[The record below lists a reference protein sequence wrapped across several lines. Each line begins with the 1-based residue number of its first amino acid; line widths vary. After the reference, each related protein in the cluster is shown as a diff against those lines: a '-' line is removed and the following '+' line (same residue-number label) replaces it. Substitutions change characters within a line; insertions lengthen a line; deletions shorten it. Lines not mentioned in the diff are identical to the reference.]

1 MHRALD
7 DDGTAVAMLG
17 LDGTIR
23 HLNRPMLDLLGVAT
37 LADVAAGSTAAGVLR
52 SFLDQLPSDVFG
64 GRHTTWNGRID
75 HRAPSGR
82 QMVLRAT
89 ASVDP
94 TNGPGELAL
103 LLHDITRAQA
113 ELAELHR
120 LATHDPLTGLAN
132 RAAMLDRLA
141 HTLGGQ
147 TETGGRVAALVV
159 DIDHFTHINDV
170 FGQHV
175 GDQLLVACGKRL
187 TQALRPDDEVARL
200 GSDEFLV
207 VAHAVTDGVGAVEV
221 AERAGR
227 ALTGRLRVG
236 DVDLDLSVSIGVAL
250 TNHEMG
256 ALPPEHV
263 AAQLLG
269 NAHSAAEDAKEQGGG
284 RCAVFTA
291 KMQSAARARAE
302 LSVELS
308 SAIAAGGL
316 DVEYQPIFSA
326 VSRGVVGAE
335 ALVRWNH
342 PTRGPID
349 PGTLVAV
356 AEEGGSI
363 GRLGGLVL
371 DRALADFAR
380 WQAGRGV
387 DDDFAVHVNVSRMQ
401 LASPSYVTAVAAR
414 LSAHGIEPQRL
425 VLEARETPLLS
436 SEPGVVRTIR
446 ALRRLGVRLA
456 IDDFGT
462 GARSLAILTDV
473 GVDVLKLDGA
483 LALPAGSSLSEVR
496 VVRAV
501 VALAH
506 ALDIDVVAERVS
518 NSEQLERLRA
528 TGCDMIQGNLLG
540 APMPGA
546 RARFDASVRS

>member
-1 MHRALD
+1 M
-7 DDGTAVAMLG
+7 
-17 LDGTIR
+17 
-23 HLNRPMLDLLGVAT
+23 
-37 LADVAAGSTAAGVLR
+37 
-52 SFLDQLPSDVFG
+52 
-64 GRHTTWNGRID
+64 
-75 HRAPSGR
+75 
-82 QMVLRAT
+82 
-89 ASVDP
+89 
-94 TNGPGELAL
+94 
-103 LLHDITRAQA
+103 
-113 ELAELHR
+113 
-120 LATHDPLTGLAN
+120 
-132 RAAMLDRLA
+132 
-141 HTLGGQ
+141 
-147 TETGGRVAALVV
+147 
-159 DIDHFTHINDV
+159 
-170 FGQHV
+170 
-175 GDQLLVACGKRL
+175 
-187 TQALRPDDEVARL
+187 
-200 GSDEFLV
+200 
-207 VAHAVTDGVGAVEV
+207 
-221 AERAGR
+221 
-227 ALTGRLRVG
+227 
-236 DVDLDLSVSIGVAL
+236 
-250 TNHEMG
+250 
-256 ALPPEHV
+256 

-291 KMQSAARARAE
+291 QMRSAARARAE

-308 SAIAAGGL
+308 SAIAAGEL

-356 AEEGGSI
+356 AEEAGSI

-462 GARSLAILTDV
+462 GARSLAVLTDV

-483 LALPAGSSLSEVR
+483 LALPTGSSLSEVR

-506 ALDIDVVAERVS
+506 ALDIDVVAERV
-518 NSEQLERLRA
+518 EQLRAARTTPGDGVRHDPGQPARRADAGCAGALRRV
-528 TGCDMIQGNLLG
+528 G
-540 APMPGA
+540 AVVTADRTEFPD
-546 RARFDASVRS
+546 RSRFDR

>member
-1 MHRALD
+1 VHRALD
-7 DDGTAVAMLG
+7 DDGTAVAMLA

-37 LADVAAGSTAAGVLR
+37 LSDVAAGSTAAGVLR

-94 TNGPGELAL
+94 TNGPGEVAL

-132 RAAMLDRLA
+132 RASVLDHLA
-141 HTLGGQ
+141 RTLGGK
-147 TETGGRVAALVV
+147 TETGGHVAALVV

-175 GDQLLVACGKRL
+175 GDQLLVACGTRL

-200 GSDEFLV
+200 GGDEFLV
-207 VAHAVTDGVGAVEV
+207 VAHAVTNGVGAVEV

-236 DVDLDLSVSIGVAL
+236 DIDLDLSVSIGVAL
-250 TNHEMG
+250 TNHEMC
-256 ALPPEHV
+256 ALPPEHG

-269 NAHSAAEDAKEQGGG
+269 NAHSAAEDAKQQGGG

-291 KMQSAARARAE
+291 QMRSAARARAE
-302 LSVELS
+302 MSVELS
-308 SAIAAGGL
+308 SAIAAGEL

-349 PGTLVAV
+349 PGTLVGV
-356 AEEGGSI
+356 AEEAGSI

-387 DDDFAVHVNVSRMQ
+387 DDHFAVHVNVSRMQ
-401 LASPSYVTAVAAR
+401 LASPSYLTAVAAR
-414 LSAHGIEPQRL
+414 LSAHGIEPHRL

-462 GARSLAILTDV
+462 GARSLAVLTDV
-473 GVDVLKLDGA
+473 GIDVLKLDGA
-483 LALPAGSSLSEVR
+483 LALPTGSSLSEVR

-546 RARFDASVRS
+546 QARFDTSVRW